1 MKIHNVAQGS
11 PEWLAL
17 RAEHF
22 TASEAPAMMGCSKY
36 QSRTELLA
44 QKKTGLTP
52 EIDAFTQKNFD
63 RGHATE
69 ALARPIVEQMIG
81 EELYPVVGSKG
92 QYLSSMD
99 GLSMLGDIVLEHK
112 LWNAEL
118 VDQVKACDLSPT
130 YYWQLEQQLMVSG
143 AEYAIF
149 VCSDGTE
156 ENMVHMEYRAVPG
169 RAEQLVAGWKQ
180 FEQDLAEFVAPAPK
194 QVEAAGKAPDSLP
207 ALRIE
212 VTGMVTASNLA
223 LFKSHALSVIG
234 SINRDLVTDQD
245 FADAEQTVKW
255 CKDVEG
261 RIQAA
266 KQHALSQTASIEE
279 LFRTLDDIGEETR
292 TTRLNLDKLVK
303 AMKDNRRAEILN
315 GAANALNDHI
325 TAINKRLGSFQI
337 SSFRADFAGAMKG
350 KRTISS
356 LQDAADSELARAK
369 IEINAQAD
377 AIHANMVSYKELADG
392 FEFLFSDIQ
401 GFIGKSNDDF
411 CSLVRLRISD
421 HKVAEEKRLE
431 AERLRIRAEEQ
442 AKAERDAE
450 SKRLAEEKLK
460 RDAEAKAQ
468 HEAEEKEHIE
478 AAAVVKPEPEQ
489 VSDPVPVVERAPIAQ
504 QEPVKTP
511 LPTAEPAMVTITKAE
526 YDDLIN
532 ARDML
537 GALEGAGVNNWDG
550 YSFAMSL
557 LKAA

>member
-69 ALARPIVEQMIG
+69 ALARPIVEKMIG
-81 EELYPVVGSKG
+81 EELYPVVGSKD
-92 QYLSSMD
+92 QYLASMD
-99 GLSMLGDIVLEHK
+99 GLSMLGDIVFEHK

-118 VDQVKACDLSPT
+118 VEQVKAGDLSPT

-156 ENMVHMEYRAVPG
+156 ENMVHMEYRSVPG
-169 RAEQLVAGWKQ
+169 RAEQLIAGWKQ
-180 FEQDLAEFVAPAPK
+180 FEQDLADFVAPAPK

-303 AMKDNRRAEILN
+303 AMKDNRRTEILN
-315 GAANALNDHI
+315 GAANALNDHV

-337 SSFRADFAGAMKG
+337 PNFRADFAGAMKG

-377 AIHANMVSYKELADG
+377 AIHTNMASYKELAAG

-401 GFIGKSNDDF
+401 SFIGKSNDDF
-411 CSLVRLRISD
+411 CSLVRLRVAD
-421 HKVAEEKRLE
+421 HKEAEEKRLE

-450 SKRLAEEKLK
+450 NKRLAEEKLK

-468 HEAEEKEHIE
+468 READEKARIE

-489 VSDPVPVVERAPIAQ
+489 VADPAPVIERAPISQ
-504 QEPVKTP
+504 QGPVKAP
-511 LPTAEPAMVTITKAE
+511 LPAVVHATVTINAAE
-526 YDDLIN
+526 YQDLIR

-537 GALEGAGVNNWDG
+537 GALEEAGVNNWDG

-557 LKAA
+557 LEAA

>member
-36 QSRTELLA
+36 QTRTELLA
-44 QKKTGLTP
+44 QKKTGLAP
-52 EIDAFTQKNFD
+52 EIDEFTQKNFD

-69 ALARPIVEQMIG
+69 ALARPIIESIID
-81 EELYPVVGSKG
+81 EELYPVVGTKDK
-92 QYLSSMD
+92 YLASMD
-99 GLSMLGDIVLEHK
+99 GMSMLGDVIFEHK

-118 VDQVKACDLSPT
+118 VEQVKAGDLSPA
-130 YYWQLEQQLMVSG
+130 YYWQLEQQLLVSG
-143 AEYAIF
+143 AQYVIF

-156 ENMVHMEYRAVPG
+156 ENMVRMDYHPVPG
-169 RAEQLVAGWKQ
+169 RAEQLIAGWKQ
-180 FEQDLAEFVAPAPK
+180 FEQDLADFVAPAPK

-303 AMKDNRRAEILN
+303 AMKDNRRTEILN
-315 GAANALNDHI
+315 GAANALNDHV

-337 SSFRADFAGAMKG
+337 PNFRADFAGAMKG

-369 IEINAQAD
+369 IEINAQAEIISTNI
-377 AIHANMVSYKELADG
+377 ASYKELASG

-401 GFIGKSNDDF
+401 GFISKSNDDF
-411 CSLVRLRISD
+411 CSLVRLRVAD
-421 HKVAEEKRLE
+421 HKKAEEERLE

-442 AKAERDAE
+442 DKAERDAE
-450 SKRLAEEKLK
+450 IKRLAEEKLK

-468 HEAEEKEHIE
+468 READEKARIE

-489 VSDPVPVVERAPIAQ
+489 VADPAPVIERAPISQ
-504 QEPVKTP
+504 QGPVKAP
-511 LPTAEPAMVTITKAE
+511 LPAVVHATVTINAAE
-526 YDDLIN
+526 YQDLIR

-537 GALEGAGVNNWDG
+537 GALEEAGVNNWDG

-557 LKAA
+557 LEAA

>member
-1 MKIHNVAQGS
+1 M
-11 PEWLAL
+11 
-17 RAEHF
+17 
-22 TASEAPAMMGCSKY
+22 
-36 QSRTELLA
+36 
-44 QKKTGLTP
+44 
-52 EIDAFTQKNFD
+52 
-63 RGHATE
+63 
-69 ALARPIVEQMIG
+69 
-81 EELYPVVGSKG
+81 
-92 QYLSSMD
+92 
-99 GLSMLGDIVLEHK
+99 
-112 LWNAEL
+112 
-118 VDQVKACDLSPT
+118 
-130 YYWQLEQQLMVSG
+130 
-143 AEYAIF
+143 
-149 VCSDGTE
+149 
-156 ENMVHMEYRAVPG
+156 
-169 RAEQLVAGWKQ
+169 
-180 FEQDLAEFVAPAPK
+180 
-194 QVEAAGKAPDSLP
+194 
-207 ALRIE
+207 
-212 VTGMVTASNLA
+212 
-223 LFKSHALSVIG
+223 
-234 SINRDLVTDQD
+234 
-245 FADAEQTVKW
+245 
-255 CKDVEG
+255 
-261 RIQAA
+261 
-266 KQHALSQTASIEE
+266 
-279 LFRTLDDIGEETR
+279 FRTLDDIGEETR

-337 SSFRADFAGAMKG
+337 PNFRADFAGAMKG

-377 AIHANMVSYKELADG
+377 AIHANMASYKELADG

-401 GFIGKSNDDF
+401 SFIGKSNDDF
-411 CSLVRLRISD
+411 CSLVRLRVSD
-421 HKVAEEKRLE
+421 HKEAEEKRLE

-450 SKRLAEEKLK
+450 NKRLTEEKLK
-460 RDAEAKAQ
+460 RDTEAKAQ
-468 HEAEEKEHIE
+468 REAEEKERIE